1 MALLEILEAPHPVLK
16 TRAAAVETIDE
27 ALRRLV
33 ADMFETMYAAPGIGL
48 AAPQVG
54 VLKRVVVIDVAE
66 GEERRPMTL
75 VNPEIVWRS
84 EETETSE
91 EGCLSIPDVYEEVTR
106 AARVRLRWLGL
117 DGEVHEREFGDRWAV
132 CAQHEI
138 DHLDGRLFID
148 YLSGLK
154 RTMITSRM
162 KKLKKEKARA

>member
-33 ADMFETMYAAPGIGL
+33 ADMFETMYVAPGIGL

-84 EETETSE
+84 EEVATAE
-91 EGCLSIPDVYEEVTR
+91 EGCLSLPNQFADVTR
-106 AARVRLRWLGL
+106 PQAVRLRYRDEQGI
-117 DGEVHEREFGDRWAV
+117 ERELAADGLLARCV
-132 CAQHEI
+132 QHEV
-138 DHLDGRLFID
+138 DHLDGILFTDHLSALRRSMILRRL
-148 YLSGLK
+148 SK
-154 RTMITSRM
+154 TRR
-162 KKLKKEKARA
+162 ARA

>member
-84 EETETSE
+84 EEVVTAE
-91 EGCLSIPDVYEEVTR
+91 EGCLSLPKQFADVTR
-106 AARVRLRWLGL
+106 PQAIQVRFLTEQGEPRELAADGL
-117 DGEVHEREFGDRWAV
+117 LARCV
-132 CAQHEI
+132 QHEV
-138 DHLDGRLFID
+138 DHLDGVLFTDHLTALRRSMIMRRLA
-148 YLSGLK
+148 K
-154 RTMITSRM
+154 TRR
-162 KKLKKEKARA
+162 ARA